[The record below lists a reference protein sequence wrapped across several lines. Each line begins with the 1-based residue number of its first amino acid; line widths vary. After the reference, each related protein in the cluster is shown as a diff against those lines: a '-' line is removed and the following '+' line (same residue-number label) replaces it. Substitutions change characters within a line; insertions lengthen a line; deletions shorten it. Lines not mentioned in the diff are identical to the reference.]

1 MAINTEST
9 LLPNPQ
15 NLPGQGNMPPIQ
27 GTNGQG
33 NNSQMPPIQGNNGQ
47 GNNSQMP
54 PIQGN
59 NGQGNNSQ
67 MPPNQDDILT
77 GTTGND
83 YLTGYRGNDVLTGN
97 SGDDILLGGRGLDSL
112 TGDDGNDLLDGGG
125 GKDILTGGAGVDT
138 FVLTGKFS
146 YPNADFAD
154 VIMDFQPGTDRL
166 LLKGVDNISNLNIVQ
181 GTGAYANDTI
191 VNIGNTGQVLAVFK
205 EVVSTNINSSDFT
218 LG

>member
-27 GTNGQG
+27 GT
-33 NNSQMPPIQGNNGQ
+33 NGQ